1 MGQRKEVA
9 SPMTTQ
15 ISNRQSVV
23 QIVKA
28 ASSDIIGTLG
38 GDTFSFAV
46 GLMLLHRT
54 HSAISFGL
62 GSIIY
67 PVVGLLLVMPVG
79 NLVDRH
85 RHKPLILAS
94 KLTVIVALIL
104 YSWLVARV
112 NAPML
117 LAILLLIVIASCDK
131 VTNTT
136 FTAAVHELVNDNHV
150 KTLATIE
157 QAATAGIQLV
167 APVLAALLYTWI
179 GFEGIVRVVIVT
191 EVLTWLIALSMRF
204 HPLMASSE
212 VEAVKGQWAQFQVG
226 LRYIREH
233 FTLLSIVLMGIFLN
247 FLLASVDVGLPY
259 AIVQERHLG
268 STRLSWV
275 LSAFSGGVLL
285 GNLVLSVLPK
295 FKNVHLTILRLSLA
309 IGSLI
314 AVIGLLFM
322 APLPSVTLVVGLIG
336 LALIIGL
343 VLAFVNTPMSVY
355 MQMTVPTRLLG
366 RVGSTFA
373 TLMQLALPLG
383 TVVYGVL
390 FQQLTAGPVYLVTGL
405 MIVGYIALNLHA
417 AQRHYRGQPNA

>member
-1 MGQRKEVA
+1 
-9 SPMTTQ
+9 MTTS
-15 ISNRQSVV
+15 ISNRQSVI

-38 GDTFSFAV
+38 GDIFSFAV

-79 NLVDRH
+79 NLVDRR
-85 RHKPLILAS
+85 RHKPLILVS
-94 KLTVIVALIL
+94 KLTVIMALLL
-104 YSWLVARV
+104 YSWGVARV

-117 LAILLLIVIASCDK
+117 LAIALLVVIAGCDK

-150 KTLATIE
+150 KMLATIE

-167 APVLAALLYTWI
+167 APVLAALLYGWI
-179 GFEGIVRVVIVT
+179 GFAGIVRVVIVT

-204 HPLMASSE
+204 HPLTDTDDGGTAKS
-212 VEAVKGQWAQFQVG
+212 QWAQFQVG

-233 FTLLSIVLMGIFLN
+233 FTLLSVVLMGIFLN
-247 FLLASVDVGLPY
+247 FLLASIDVGLPY

-295 FKNVHLTILRLSLA
+295 FKNVHLTILRLSLV

-314 AVIGLLFM
+314 AVVGLTFM
-322 APLPSVTLVVGLIG
+322 APLTATVLVVGLIG
-336 LALIIGL
+336 IALVIGL

-383 TVVYGVL
+383 TVVYGML
-390 FQQLTAGPVYLVTGL
+390 FQHIAAGPVYLVTGL
-405 MIVGYIALNLHA
+405 VIVGYIALNLRT
-417 AQRHYRGQPNA
+417 AQRHYRDNPDA